1 MAGFVELLRHQFDQ
15 NADRPA
21 IIYHLLHSLKTE
33 QRALERSFKIRD
45 WKKAIG

>member
-21 IIYHLLHSLKTE
+21 IIYHLHSLKTE